1 VPFEEVSSGY
11 PFSQGE
17 PPPGGVRRL
26 MADVDRLKRRLLLEL
41 VQENVDL
48 IEGRYRLRRPH
59 RHGAWRWIAT
69 AGVILALVSAGLL
82 GGARF
87 VSPLAV
93 RARLGAAPPALG
105 PLRPLAARLLSRIA
119 PDLGLPAPRPIDLA
133 ALPLA
138 VRRIVLDSGHGGEDV
153 GTHTLSGVS
162 EKSLTLDIA
171 FRLRSLLQRDFQVLM
186 TRDGDRAVGLEER
199 AAIANRAGA
208 DLFVSIHLN
217 WIANPRERG
226 VETYYLGATDDP
238 VLTELAAA
246 ENRGSRYSLAD
257 MRKILDRL
265 YTDVR
270 QDSSR
275 RLAEAVQ
282 AALFRSLAQANPAL
296 DNRGVKAA
304 PFLVLVSTEMPAILA
319 EVSCLSN
326 EDEARLLS
334 QGSYRQS
341 IAEALARGI
350 RSYAGEVARSGVSV
364 SRKES

>member
-1 VPFEEVSSGY
+1 
-11 PFSQGE
+11 
-17 PPPGGVRRL
+17 
-26 MADVDRLKRRLLLEL
+26 MAEVDRLKRRLLAEL

-48 IEGRYRLRRPH
+48 IQGRRRP
-59 RHGAWRWIAT
+59 RLAGPRRDWRRAAAAAAGA
-69 AGVILALVSAGLL
+69 LALAALGLV
-82 GGARF
+82 GGARL
-87 VSPLAV
+87 VPAAPARPAAL
-93 RARLGAAPPALG
+93 RQARLAIRRPTLPATSSNTALD
-105 PLRPLAARLLSRIA
+105 ARL
-119 PDLGLPAPRPIDLA
+119 PVPGPIDPA
-133 ALPLA
+133 AFPLA

-153 GTHTLSGVS
+153 GTHTRSGVT

-171 FRLRSLLQRDFQVLM
+171 WRLRQLLSRDFDVLM
-186 TRDGDRAVGLEER
+186 TREDDRAVALEDR
-199 AAIANRAGA
+199 AALANRAGA

-275 RLAEAVQ
+275 RLAGAIQ
-282 AALFRSLAQANPAL
+282 TALFHSLAQVNPAL
-296 DNRGVKAA
+296 DDRGVKAA
-304 PFLVLVSTEMPAILA
+304 PFLVLVSTEMPAVLA

-326 EDEARLLS
+326 DDDVRLLS
-334 QGSYRQS
+334 QDAYRQS

>member
-1 VPFEEVSSGY
+1 
-11 PFSQGE
+11 
-17 PPPGGVRRL
+17 
-26 MADVDRLKRRLLLEL
+26 MADVDRLKRRLLSEL

-48 IEGRYRLRRPH
+48 IQGRRPL
-59 RHGAWRWIAT
+59 RQRRRRDWRRAAAVLAAILAFTSIGLLGASRFVPAT
-69 AGVILALVSAGLL
+69 ASSPRARRAALASRPSPTAAISGLVSAV
-82 GGARF
+82 A
-87 VSPLAV
+87 SAP
-93 RARLGAAPPALG
+93 RLPV
-105 PLRPLAARLLSRIA
+105 
-119 PDLGLPAPRPIDLA
+119 PRPIDPA
-133 ALPLA
+133 AFPLA

-153 GTHTLSGVS
+153 GTHTRSGVT

-171 FRLRSLLQRDFQVLM
+171 LRLRRLLERDFQVLM
-186 TRDGDRAVGLEER
+186 TREADRAVALEDR
-199 AAIANRAGA
+199 AAVANRAGA

-217 WIANPRERG
+217 WISNPAERG

-257 MRKILDRL
+257 LRGILDRL

-282 AALFRSLAQANPAL
+282 TSLYRSLVQVNPAL
-296 DNRGVKAA
+296 DDRGVKGA

-326 EDEARLLS
+326 DDEVGLLS
-334 QGSYRQS
+334 QDSYRQS

-350 RSYAGEVARSGVSV
+350 RSYADSVAGSGVKGISKGIG
-364 SRKES
+364 S

>member
-1 VPFEEVSSGY
+1 
-11 PFSQGE
+11 
-17 PPPGGVRRL
+17 
-26 MADVDRLKRRLLLEL
+26 MAEVDRLKRRMLAEL

-48 IEGRYRLRRPH
+48 IQGRRRP
-59 RHGAWRWIAT
+59 RLAGPRRDWRRAVAAAAGAVA
-69 AGVILALVSAGLL
+69 LASLGLV
-82 GGARF
+82 GGARLLPAA
-87 VSPLAV
+87 SEARPAALR
-93 RARLGAAPPALG
+93 RARLAAPRATRPAAALSD
-105 PLRPLAARLLSRIA
+105 ARLLA
-119 PDLGLPAPRPIDLA
+119 PGPIDPA
-133 ALPLA
+133 AFPLA

-153 GTHTLSGVS
+153 GTHTRSGVT

-171 FRLRSLLQRDFQVLM
+171 LRLRQLLARDFDVLL
-186 TRDGDRAVGLEER
+186 TREDDRGVALEDRAAL
-199 AAIANRAGA
+199 ANRAGA

-217 WIANPRERG
+217 WIANPQERG

-275 RLAEAVQ
+275 RLAQAVQ
-282 AALFRSLAQANPAL
+282 SELFHSLARSNPAL
-296 DNRGVKAA
+296 DDRGVKAA
-304 PFLVLVSTEMPAILA
+304 PFLVLVSTEMPAVLA

-326 EDEARLLS
+326 EDEVRLLS
-334 QGSYRQS
+334 EASYRQS

-350 RSYAGEVARSGVSV
+350 RSYAGEVARSGVKV

>member
-1 VPFEEVSSGY
+1 
-11 PFSQGE
+11 
-17 PPPGGVRRL
+17 
-26 MADVDRLKRRLLLEL
+26 MAEVDRLKRRMLAEL

-48 IEGRYRLRRPH
+48 IQGRRRP
-59 RHGAWRWIAT
+59 RLAGPRRDWRRAVAAAAGAVA
-69 AGVILALVSAGLL
+69 LASLGLV
-82 GGARF
+82 GGARLL
-87 VSPLAV
+87 PAAPQARPAALR
-93 RARLGAAPPALG
+93 RARLAAPRVSRPAAVLSD
-105 PLRPLAARLLSRIA
+105 AR
-119 PDLGLPAPRPIDLA
+119 LPAPGPIDPA
-133 ALPLA
+133 AFPLA

-153 GTHTLSGVS
+153 GTHTRSGVT

-171 FRLRSLLQRDFQVLM
+171 LRLRQLLARDFDVLL
-186 TRDGDRAVGLEER
+186 TREDDRGVALEDRAAL
-199 AAIANRAGA
+199 ANRAGA

-275 RLAEAVQ
+275 RLAQAVQ
-282 AALFRSLAQANPAL
+282 AELFRSLVRANPAL

-304 PFLVLVSTEMPAILA
+304 PFLVLVSTEMPAVLA

-326 EDEARLLS
+326 EDEVRLLS
-334 QGSYRQS
+334 EASYRQS

-350 RSYAGEVARSGVSV
+350 RSYAGEVARSGASV

>member
-1 VPFEEVSSGY
+1 
-11 PFSQGE
+11 
-17 PPPGGVRRL
+17 
-26 MADVDRLKRRLLLEL
+26 MAEVDRLKRRMLAEL

-48 IEGRYRLRRPH
+48 IQGRRRP
-59 RHGAWRWIAT
+59 RLAGPRRDWRRAVAAAAGAVA
-69 AGVILALVSAGLL
+69 LASLGLV
-82 GGARF
+82 GGARLL
-87 VSPLAV
+87 PAAPQARPAALR
-93 RARLGAAPPALG
+93 RARLAAPRAPRPAAVLSD
-105 PLRPLAARLLSRIA
+105 AR
-119 PDLGLPAPRPIDLA
+119 LPAPGPIDPA
-133 ALPLA
+133 AFPLA

-153 GTHTLSGVS
+153 GTHTRSGVT

-171 FRLRSLLQRDFQVLM
+171 LRLRQLLARDFDVLL
-186 TRDGDRAVGLEER
+186 TREDDRGVALEDRAAL
-199 AAIANRAGA
+199 ANRAGA

-265 YTDVR
+265 YIDVR

-275 RLAEAVQ
+275 RLAQAVQ
-282 AALFRSLAQANPAL
+282 SELFRSLVRANPAL

-304 PFLVLVSTEMPAILA
+304 PFLVLVSTEMPAVLA

-326 EDEARLLS
+326 EDEVRLLS
-334 QGSYRQS
+334 EVSYRQS

>member
-1 VPFEEVSSGY
+1 
-11 PFSQGE
+11 
-17 PPPGGVRRL
+17 
-26 MADVDRLKRRLLLEL
+26 MADVDRLKRRLLSEL

-48 IEGRYRLRRPH
+48 IQGRRRLRPPRP
-59 RHGAWRWIAT
+59 RNDWRRAGA
-69 AGVILALVSAGLL
+69 AGVLALASLV
-82 GGARF
+82 GASR
-87 VSPLAV
+87 VGP
-93 RARLGAAPPALG
+93 AAPPARHAA
-105 PLRPLAARLLSRIA
+105 LRPARPEARR
-119 PDLGLPAPRPIDLA
+119 APRPAGAAASDARLPVPGPIDPA
-133 ALPLA
+133 AFPLA

-153 GTHTLSGVS
+153 GTHTRAGVT

-171 FRLRSLLQRDFQVLM
+171 FRLRQLLRRDFEVLM
-186 TRDGDRAVGLEER
+186 TREDDRGVALEDRAAL
-199 AAIANRAGA
+199 ANRAGA

-217 WIANPRERG
+217 WIANPRARG

-257 MRKILDRL
+257 LRKILDRL

-282 AALFRSLAQANPAL
+282 AALFRSLAQVNPAL
-296 DNRGVKAA
+296 DDRGVKGA

-326 EDEARLLS
+326 DEEVRLLS

-350 RSYAGEVARSGVSV
+350 RSYAGEVARSGGKGIPQRIAKGS
-364 SRKES
+364 